1 MLIEQNWLIQNS
13 FHYLQLI
20 NTFPIHSIQN
30 IIINPTR
37 KNTFFKL
44 FCPMNIKTHKC
55 WSSPYSTAVLI
66 LKVMCIFCTGR
77 QGFDQNQQELEIEE
91 ILRLFIFYIKL
102 KAFPK
107 AECFRSAGIC
117 LNSFLDL
124 KVILETKAL
133 VESVL
138 PMKYSVLLSIL
149 SNNSNFKKLFS
160 SFFFNVIRSRI
171 SYYLNFLSAPSLTSQ
186 TQLLCLQPALRCCMR
201 TQSTDGKIRM
211 AFPKGKTSARQKD
224 LDNWNERNYK
234 NKTKENTKAQCL
246 KSRSSKESPTKAT
259 KNERGFSKN
268 CIFQWSSHAV
278 TWQ

>member
-1 MLIEQNWLIQNS
+1 MLEVLEESSNSSFIIITSTKRVDTYFNFYPQTVFKNIFMLIEQNWLIQNS

-30 IIINPTR
+30 IIINSTR
-37 KNTFFKL
+37 KNTSSFFV
-44 FCPMNIKTHKC
+44 P
-55 WSSPYSTAVLI
+55 WI
-66 LKVMCIFCTGR
+66 LKPISAEAPHTVQLYWFSRLCVFFCTGR

-133 VESVL
+133 VESDL

-160 SFFFNVIRSRI
+160 SFFF
-171 SYYLNFLSAPSLTSQ
+171 
-186 TQLLCLQPALRCCMR
+186 
-201 TQSTDGKIRM
+201 
-211 AFPKGKTSARQKD
+211 
-224 LDNWNERNYK
+224 
-234 NKTKENTKAQCL
+234 
-246 KSRSSKESPTKAT
+246 
-259 KNERGFSKN
+259 
-268 CIFQWSSHAV
+268 
-278 TWQ
+278 